1 MANVFTVGIGP
12 VEFTVLLLA
21 DPRKGRF
28 ENFKVLEGNLAI
40 AHRDEHDVVT
50 ITKDALQPDELA
62 MVLKPATLYQINLDL
77 IRQVEE
83 IEEQHLVA

>member
-1 MANVFTVGIGP
+1 MAKIFTVGVGA
-12 VEFTVLLLA
+12 VEFTVLLVD
-21 DPRKGRF
+21 DPRKGKF
-28 ENFKVLEGNLAI
+28 SNFHVLEGSIGI
-40 AHRDEHDVVT
+40 AHRDEHDNVT
-50 ITKDALQPDELA
+50 ITRDALHSDELA